1 MKWTLKEFYKD
12 KISDEEAQDQLNLL
26 DNNGDGEISY
36 TEWRKFIHKHILK
49 ILLHWLIFIYI
60 CYFKVCM
67 HLIKYFEKKMTLFIL
82 FTELLYLGQVCLVV
96 ANHLFDG
103 H

>member
-1 MKWTLKEFYKD
+1 MKWTLQEFYKD

-49 ILLHWLIFIYI
+49 ILLHWFIFIIQYK
-60 CYFKVCM
+60 FKYGI
-67 HLIKYFEKKMTLFIL
+67 LGNGIKLDYGIQMLTTGI
-82 FTELLYLGQVCLVV
+82 FTI
-96 ANHLFDG
+96 
-103 H
+103 